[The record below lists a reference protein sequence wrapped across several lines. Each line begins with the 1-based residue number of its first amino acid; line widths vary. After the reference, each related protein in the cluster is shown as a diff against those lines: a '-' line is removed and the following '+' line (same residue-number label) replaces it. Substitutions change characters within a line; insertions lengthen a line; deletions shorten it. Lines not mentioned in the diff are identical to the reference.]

1 MQPYL
6 FRIDMIMVATN
17 IFDANFSLWKY
28 TADIIVQGSYLICIS
43 IVQYPTRTD
52 ILPTWLE
59 GIKKNLSSTDS
70 IKKMHVDT

>member
-1 MQPYL
+1 MQPFL

-17 IFDANFSLWKY
+17 IFDANH

-43 IVQYPTRTD
+43 IVQYPVRTD